1 VPAPARAACAPFPP
15 SRPRLAWQCMN
26 LKHRIQ
32 SNNSSGVP
40 RHVSVSG
47 RTQDR
52 GAFPS
57 DTWLRGAFATPHPP
71 EPAPRP
77 YCTARALARVC
88 CSLAGLC
95 GDGKDSGR
103 GSSQISPSLR
113 RTTTRAPFR
122 CSPSAFSRPAPASL
136 ARHLRLYP
144 RAAPAP
150 LMKVAWRRRSRAT
163 AERHGWC
170 CCRWRATGTRQ
181 RSRCRPALLLP
192 GSAPGQAVRKGAP
205 LSMLLR
211 ARCFTCSLKC
221 SRGCARTYRPR

>member
-1 VPAPARAACAPFPP
+1 VRPRRRGRRVGIGGHSYGAFMSANLLAHSSVFKAAVGRSGAYNRLFTPFGFQGEERTLWEAPEVPAPARAACAPFPP

-103 GSSQISPSLR
+103 GSSQSPSSCG
-113 RTTTRAPFR
+113 T
-122 CSPSAFSRPAPASL
+122 SA
-136 ARHLRLYP
+136 
-144 RAAPAP
+144 
-150 LMKVAWRRRSRAT
+150 
-163 AERHGWC
+163 
-170 CCRWRATGTRQ
+170 
-181 RSRCRPALLLP
+181 
-192 GSAPGQAVRKGAP
+192 
-205 LSMLLR
+205 
-211 ARCFTCSLKC
+211 
-221 SRGCARTYRPR
+221 

>member
-1 VPAPARAACAPFPP
+1 MSPFLAAHKIEAPFLLIHGSEARLRLRTRPNPRLDRTALHALWRGCAAPWRVSVVTVKTLDEGLLSLPPRAAPP
-15 SRPRLAWQCMN
+15 Q
-26 LKHRIQ
+26 
-32 SNNSSGVP
+32 
-40 RHVSVSG
+40 
-47 RTQDR
+47 
-52 GAFPS
+52 
-57 DTWLRGAFATPHPP
+57 
-71 EPAPRP
+71 E
-77 YCTARALARVC
+77 
-88 CSLAGLC
+88 
-95 GDGKDSGR
+95 
-103 GSSQISPSLR
+103 ISPSLR

-122 CSPSAFSRPAPASL
+122 CSPSAFSRPAPASH